1 MSNDLIIFLVIIHQI
16 QDGSLEDIL
25 KKKYLV
31 GVIFLLWQ
39 SFESCNG
46 DAFNVFMPSH
56 LVSNYRYYL
65 INQFSTLPFTQ
76 TVITSYAFLYIT
88 HFYILTLSHFKILHY
103 FELTNKKHVLAKC
116 HPTLC
121 LTFLYEHK
129 VN

>member
-16 QDGSLEDIL
+16 QDCSLEDIL

-56 LVSNYRYYL
+56 LVSNY
-65 INQFSTLPFTQ
+65 Q
-76 TVITSYAFLYIT
+76 TDILLTEIKVITDLFVIVIREIYV
-88 HFYILTLSHFKILHY
+88 
-103 FELTNKKHVLAKC
+103 HVYTRMLVC
-116 HPTLC
+116 
-121 LTFLYEHK
+121 
-129 VN
+129 